1 MSSNTNSISPKNSG
15 KSNLNGK
22 FGYKSSISD
31 FFDLTDIKRNED
43 FKKKLRGLGR
53 IYPLLLILMLVLYIL
68 LVLLTGFL
76 ILVYVIQNPLNII
89 NSRTVFTLITCI
101 ISFVGIFYALWG
113 IIAYSNGSAKH
124 FKVFNMALAALII
137 ADSMGMAY
145 FLVSKRKM
153 IYEMFGIMIFLLLK
167 LFLYVKST
175 KVKQIII
182 EYRILESLK
191 TKAKV

>member
-1 MSSNTNSISPKNSG
+1 
-15 KSNLNGK
+15 
-22 FGYKSSISD
+22 
-31 FFDLTDIKRNED
+31 
-43 FKKKLRGLGR
+43 
-53 IYPLLLILMLVLYIL
+53 MLVLYIL